1 MDFSGGLYSAPKSL
15 NLQAPKPLPTA
26 KFLKNPFSSPSTSKA
41 ATAFACPSS
50 ILPAKTP
57 SQAQPGAPC
66 VPGLEGGGGT
76 PEQER
81 YLQEPRLASACAA
94 GGGGAPTLGPP
105 LPHPPAPLM
114 ARHTGPPLLSPPRPR
129 ASQRPWL

>member
-1 MDFSGGLYSAPKSL
+1 MDFSGGLYFAPKSL
-15 NLQAPKPLPTA
+15 NLQAPKPLPKT
-26 KFLKNPFSSPSTSKA
+26 KFLKILFPPPSTSKA

-66 VPGLEGGGGT
+66 VPGLEGGDAGAGA
-76 PEQER
+76 
-81 YLQEPRLASACAA
+81 LSAGAPA
-94 GGGGAPTLGPP
+94 GVRVCRGPTLGH
-105 LPHPPAPLM
+105 LYPHPPAPLM

-129 ASQRPWL
+129 PSQRPWL